1 MGVFKTRGYQR
12 KLIFQKW
19 TETPASF
26 CLFWFLGQQFL
37 HKNVKLQWDSK
48 AGHQSRRQ
56 AHWLLYHHLDPA
68 AQFFKVPSDLLL
80 ALNIAETLLIPHLS
94 GCCGVVSAH
103 EPSPQLT
110 AFRSQS
116 VWLHWT
122 IYRILGNFL
131 KPSATINLP
140 KCPTFLDYDTF
151 TKMSIIF
158 LVV

>member
-26 CLFWFLGQQFL
+26 CLFSFLGQQFYIKML
-37 HKNVKLQWDSK
+37 SFSGIRKQVIRVEGKHTDLFITTSTQQRKFSK
-48 AGHQSRRQ
+48 VH
-56 AHWLLYHHLDPA
+56 
-68 AQFFKVPSDLLL
+68 SDLLL
-80 ALNIAETLLIPHLS
+80 ALTMAETLLSPRLS

-131 KPSATINLP
+131 KPLATINLP